1 MRKLAIWLLAA
12 PSLAWSWHL
21 SPLHATP
28 SLQRQSRSTVR
39 LSDFEDEEEDAEM
52 AAALERYKAAGLFD
66 SFDKPRSRSLFDVE
80 KMWKSE
86 SEEQAELQSALE
98 EDEDDEMSTE
108 EALAL
113 SKKRLDDLMR
123 RVDDG
128 DLELDK

>member
-1 MRKLAIWLLAA
+1 
-12 PSLAWSWHL
+12 
-21 SPLHATP
+21 
-28 SLQRQSRSTVR
+28 
-39 LSDFEDEEEDAEM
+39 M
-52 AAALERYKAAGLFD
+52 AAALERYRAAGLFD